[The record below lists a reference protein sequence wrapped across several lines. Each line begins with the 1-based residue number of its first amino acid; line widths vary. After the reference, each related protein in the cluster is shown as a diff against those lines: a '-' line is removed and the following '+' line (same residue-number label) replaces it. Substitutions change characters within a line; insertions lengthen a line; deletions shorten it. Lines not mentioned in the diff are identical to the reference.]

1 MEKTVDQMMQQAKLA
16 LNESKVEEAKFLFQN
31 ILEVQPNHYKAH
43 NNLGGVLQ
51 DLGRLDIEHPIPL
64 VVV

>member
-1 MEKTVDQMMQQAKLA
+1 MQLDPQDA
-16 LNESKVEEAKFLFQN
+16 EA
-31 ILEVQPNHYKAH
+31 Y